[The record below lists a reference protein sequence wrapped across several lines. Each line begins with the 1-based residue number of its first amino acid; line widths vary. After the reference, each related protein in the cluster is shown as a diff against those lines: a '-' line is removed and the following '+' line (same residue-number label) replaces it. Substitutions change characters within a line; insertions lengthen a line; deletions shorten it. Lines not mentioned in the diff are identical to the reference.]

1 MFQFHAN
8 GRCRACNTDG
18 NHRLEVMGKPSQ
30 MVQLFP
36 SQFHL
41 TLNYGGDV

>member
-8 GRCRACNTDG
+8 GRRRTSNTDG
-18 NHRLEVMGKPSQ
+18 NDRFEVVGKPSQ

-41 TLNYGGDV
+41 TVNYGCDE